1 MRFISLILLLTIP
14 LLFAQEKIYLKA
26 CSDQHLASELSR
38 FAQSLA
44 SPLDQVDMDSNQNCI
59 DIFTS
64 STKEDLFRRGL
75 TLKFGNIQIDSVT
88 GAPSTVSGDNQ
99 CQLQFFSEANQNTN
113 DLNGSIEISKKL
125 SGDIYAKQVNI
136 SDQQSAML
144 LAGPIKSTIIFDMH
158 SFSASC
164 RKSNNGAE
172 VELEVSGP
180 SLNLKNSL
188 FLNSNGKQFLGEI
201 SRNNNKQNKRFDTQN
216 LGATN
221 LKTSETRKIYLQL
234 R

>member
-1 MRFISLILLLTIP
+1 MRFIILILLLNIP

-26 CSDQHLASELSR
+26 CSDQIRAIELSR

-44 SPLDQVDMDSNQNCI
+44 SPLDQVEPDTNQNCI

-75 TLKFGNIQIDSVT
+75 ALKFGNIHIESST
-88 GAPSTVSGDNQ
+88 GAPNIVSGDNQ
-99 CQLQFFSEANQNTN
+99 CQLQFISEATQNTN
-113 DLNGSIEISKKL
+113 ALNGSIEISKKIA
-125 SGDIYAKQVNI
+125 GDIYARQVNI

-144 LAGPIKSTIIFDMH
+144 LAGPIKSSIIFDMH

-164 RKSNNGAE
+164 RRSSAGAE

-201 SRNNNKQNKRFDTQN
+201 SRNNSKQNKRFDTQN